1 MIQVVDTRLG
11 DAIPMHEKGL
21 VPSRRNN
28 LYLNSTKLQRH
39 RFSDPNFSKTEG
51 WSQKDNGV
59 QNDKSIIPID
69 HPQNTEGLLLLQ

>member
-1 MIQVVDTRLG
+1 
-11 DAIPMHEKGL
+11 MHEKGL

-28 LYLNSTKLQRH
+28 LYLNSTKPQRH
-39 RFSDPNFSKTEG
+39 RLSDPNFSKTEG

-69 HPQNTEGLLLLQ
+69 HPQSTEGLLLLQ